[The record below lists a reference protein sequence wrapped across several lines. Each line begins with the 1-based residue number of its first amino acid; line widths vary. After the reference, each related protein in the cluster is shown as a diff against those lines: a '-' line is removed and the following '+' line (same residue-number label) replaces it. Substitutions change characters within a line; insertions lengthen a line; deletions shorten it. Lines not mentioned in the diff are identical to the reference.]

1 MNAILFADL
10 QAWFLELPKGH
21 GQLVNRPIILINES
35 LIQQESDGR
44 FYFVNPKNQ
53 KQFGLVVTINN
64 ERFLLLFVQLK
75 FTLAFVDELLSS
87 NYPFDV
93 KMIETE
99 RYQCLFAI
107 YSKGKNELETDVL
120 DDVTYRT

>member
-10 QAWFLELPKGH
+10 QAWFSVLPKSHTPTG
-21 GQLVNRPIILINES
+21 NRPIILINEN
-35 LIQQESDGR
+35 LIRQEEDGR

-64 ERFLLLFVQLK
+64 ERFLLLFIQLK

-93 KMIETE
+93 KMIETA
-99 RYQCLFAI
+99 RYQCLFEI
-107 YSKGKNELETDVL
+107 HSKGKNELETDVL

>member
-10 QAWFLELPKGH
+10 QAWFSVLPKSHTHTG
-21 GQLVNRPIILINES
+21 NRPIILINEN
-35 LIQQESDGR
+35 LIRQEEDGR

-93 KMIETE
+93 KMIEIE
-99 RYQCLFAI
+99 RYQCLFEI